1 MTFGAYFPIVVF
13 VLRETRATVLL
24 RRKAKKLRDERGMQ
38 DGGRYVAR
46 SEVNKLDLGEAMKR
60 SLSRPLSKST
70 PTHKA
75 WTGTPVRPRDYADT
89 STVFLALE
97 PVVLFFAIWAALA
110 VSPHT
115 SFSHK
120 FLDAD

>member
-1 MTFGAYFPIVVF
+1 MAVDPMVPDEYVTLHAQALMIKLRPVVTFGAYFPVVVL

-60 SLSRPLSKST
+60 SLSRPLSKSVIIR
-70 PTHKA
+70 
-75 WTGTPVRPRDYADT
+75 G
-89 STVFLALE
+89 
-97 PVVLFFAIWAALA
+97 
-110 VSPHT
+110 
-115 SFSHK
+115 
-120 FLDAD
+120 